1 MKKEPDHGSRT
12 EGAAPPAEVQAW
24 LNDLSEVERVAMAQT
39 WSLAGLAQGAKVG
52 AEAVEAASSRLWSVI
67 DEREAVSP
75 RRPDRPAVPRAESR
89 RMRSIV
95 QSLVV
100 VLLVG
105 GGVALGWVLGTRSP
119 GLEGTG
125 GEELTEFMILLRG
138 GDFEG
143 RSPAEQQRIV
153 TELVAWAG
161 ALRQQGRFRA
171 GDELADGGRVLVQEE
186 GQVIGRTFTMPSDGI
201 GGYFIIAA
209 RDYDEAIALASGC
222 PQLDYGGSV
231 ELRQLVRR

>member
-12 EGAAPPAEVQAW
+12 EEAAPPAEVQAW
-24 LNDLSEVERVAMAQT
+24 LNDLPEVERVAMAQT

-52 AEAVEAASSRLWSVI
+52 AEAVEAASSRLWSII
-67 DEREAVSP
+67 DEREAV
-75 RRPDRPAVPRAESR
+75 RRPDRPTLPRARSR
-89 RMRSIV
+89 RMRLIV
-95 QSLVV
+95 ESLVV

-119 GLEGTG
+119 GLEETG
-125 GEELTEFMILLRG
+125 GEELVEFMMLLRG

-153 TELVAWAG
+153 TELTAWAG
-161 ALRQQGRFRA
+161 ALEQQGRFRA
-171 GDELADGGRVLVQEE
+171 GDELADGGRVLAQEQ
-186 GQVIGRTFTMPSDGI
+186 GRVIDRSFTMPSDGI

-209 RDYDEAIALASGC
+209 RDYDEAIALASRC

-231 ELRQLVRR
+231 ELRQIVRR

>member
-1 MKKEPDHGSRT
+1 M
-12 EGAAPPAEVQAW
+12 
-24 LNDLSEVERVAMAQT
+24 
-39 WSLAGLAQGAKVG
+39 G
-52 AEAVEAASSRLWSVI
+52 AEAVEAASSRLWSII

-75 RRPDRPAVPRAESR
+75 PDRPTLPRAKSR
-89 RMRSIV
+89 RLRSIV

-119 GLEGTG
+119 GVEGTG
-125 GEELTEFMILLRG
+125 GEELVEFMILFRG

-153 TELVAWAG
+153 TELTAWAG
-161 ALRQQGRFRA
+161 ALEQQGRFRA
-171 GDELADGGRVLVQEE
+171 GDELADGGRVLAQEQ
-186 GQVIGRTFTMPSDGI
+186 GRVIDRTFTMPSDGI

-209 RDYDEAIALASGC
+209 RDYDEAIALASRC

-231 ELRQLVRR
+231 ELRQIVRR